1 MRWKYYSI
9 RLLEIT
15 IIFTSCY
22 LAVNSF
28 FHSFIYKQ
36 AKAFVATALS
46 RFDITYTIAVINPDV
61 VLPVLISLL
70 VFITATY
77 YWLFG
82 SREKIIS
89 IYHFNMILFIP
100 EALSFSKLDWIR
112 LFDVPQSIFLSDR
125 TFTDN
130 LFTALVIMAGYI
142 TLFMTNRFL
151 ETIETNDKRG
161 ALRVETDLVFIN
173 QSMISYFILLA
184 SFLVIVGAS
193 YIVPLMQSK
202 IHSVLQTS
210 QYRYI
215 ILGLVS
221 TVIISASLLIYYREL
236 INPPSPLPDSDLSG

>member
-9 RLLEIT
+9 RLLEIA
-15 IIFTSCY
+15 IIFTSGY

-36 AKAFVATALS
+36 AKLLVAQALT
-46 RFDITYTIAVINPDV
+46 RFDISYTIVGINPDV
-61 VLPVLISLL
+61 ILPILISVL
-70 VFITATY
+70 VFVTASY

-100 EALSFSKLDWIR
+100 EALSFSKLDWMR
-112 LFDVPQSIFLSDR
+112 LFNVPQTIFISDR
-125 TFTDN
+125 AFTDN
-130 LFTALVIMAGYI
+130 LLTALVIMSGYI

-151 ETIETNDKRG
+151 ETIEANDKRG
-161 ALRVETDLVFIN
+161 ALQSETDLVFIN
-173 QSMISYFILLA
+173 QSMISYLVIGA
-184 SFLVIVGAS
+184 SFLVLIGAS
-193 YIVPLMQSK
+193 YVVPLIQSG
-202 IHSVLQTS
+202 IHNLLQTQ

-221 TVIISASLLIYYREL
+221 TIIISASLLIYYREQ
-236 INPPSPLPDSDLSG
+236 IKPHSTAERTPST